1 MHNDKQLLLS
11 GQKQKQILPLKY
23 TQNCTN
29 RYDPTTKALCLTVI
43 MVYC

>member
-11 GQKQKQILPLKY
+11 GQKQKLPLKY

-29 RYDPTTKALCLTVI
+29 RYDPTMKALCLTVI